1 MKIMTSE
8 KKIPAIS
15 FFEGLS
21 GEQQA
26 SMIAIGVSRRVEK
39 GQTIFLDGDRATGFY
54 IVLSGKVKIY
64 KLAPEGKEQILH
76 VFGAGEPFG
85 EVPTFANAFFPA
97 HAEAVE
103 KTRLLFFPREA
114 FLGQIRK
121 DPDLAMGM
129 LATLSRR
136 LLHMTR
142 MVEGLSLQNVS
153 TRLAAY
159 LVRLSED
166 QKQAATVQLDINKGQ
181 LASLLGTV
189 PETLS
194 RALNRLISQN
204 LIQVQGRR
212 ITILD
217 RTGLQAWEEKGP

>member
-1 MKIMTSE
+1 MMTE
-8 KKIPAIS
+8 KKKPPIP

-21 GEQQA
+21 AQQQRDMFA
-26 SMIAIGVSRRVEK
+26 VGISKTAER
-39 GQTIFLDGDRATGFY
+39 GQKIFFDGDRATGFY

-76 VFGAGEPFG
+76 VFGPGEPFG
-85 EVPTFANAFFPA
+85 EVPTFANDVFPV
-97 HAEAVE
+97 HAQAVE
-103 KTRLLFFPREA
+103 KTNLLFFPRES
-114 FLGQIRK
+114 FLGQIRQ

-136 LLHMTR
+136 LLHMTKL
-142 MVEGLSLQNVS
+142 VESLSLQNVS

-159 LVRLSED
+159 LVQLSEA
-166 QKQAATVQLDINKGQ
+166 QKQAATVRLDINKGQ

-194 RALNRLISQN
+194 RALNRLTNQN
-204 LIQVQGRR
+204 LIKVQGRQ
-212 ITILD
+212 ITIINRAGLD
-217 RTGLQAWEEKGP
+217 EWEETGL

>member
-1 MKIMTSE
+1 M
-8 KKIPAIS
+8 PRIS

-21 GEQQA
+21 GPQQA
-26 SMIAIGVSRRVEK
+26 EMFAIGVTRRVEK
-39 GQTIFLDGDRATGFY
+39 GQTIFIDGDKATGFY
-54 IVLSGKVKIY
+54 IILAGKVKIY

-76 VFGAGEPFG
+76 VFGPGEPFG

-103 KTRLLFFPREA
+103 KTELLFFHRES
-114 FLGQIRK
+114 FIRQIRQ

-129 LATLSRR
+129 LAILSRR
-136 LLHMTR
+136 LLHMTKL
-142 MVEGLSLQNVS
+142 VESLSLQNVS

-166 QKQAATVQLDINKGQ
+166 QKQAATVQLDMNKGQ
-181 LASLLGTV
+181 LASYLGTV

-194 RALNRLISQN
+194 RALNRLTSQN
-204 LIQVQGRR
+204 LIKVQGRR
-212 ITILD
+212 ITIYD
-217 RTGLQAWEEKGP
+217 RAGLQAWEEKGPGGPL